1 MSKSST
7 PHQTTWSAEEIGFL
21 SGGPGRAAEAV
32 LARLLDGGLVRISRE
47 GLVTAVHQNGY
58 GAQTALEAY
67 VLAGLRGTARP
78 INQVVQVTRASH
90 EMGALHESLVARGV
104 VHRQFGKPR
113 GGKIALRVIL
123 FMLAFVSVFVAF
135 AIDTRLFLLTA
146 LLVFLAILLR
156 NPGRLTR
163 NGKTVWMYA
172 LRNPRSSAD
181 SVALFG
187 LRRGK
192 QRSATST
199 SYIAASSCS
208 SYDWDHHN
216 CGGTSSCG
224 GSTCSTGGCN
234 SSSGC
239 GSSSSSCSSSSSS
252 CSSSSS
258 SCSSSSSSC
267 SSSSS

>member
-7 PHQTTWSAEEIGFL
+7 PHQATWSAEEIGFL
-21 SGGPGRAAEAV
+21 AGGPGRAAEAV
-32 LARLLDGGLVRISRE
+32 LSRLLDGGLVRISRE

-58 GAQTALEAY
+58 GARTALEAY
-67 VLAGLRGTARP
+67 VLAGLQGTARP
-78 INQVVQVTRASH
+78 IQQVVQVARASH
-90 EMGALHESLVARGV
+90 EMGALHQSLVDRGM
-104 VHRQFGKPR
+104 VHRRFGRPR
-113 GGKIALRVIL
+113 GGRIALRVVL
-123 FMLAFVSVFVAF
+123 FLLAFVSVFVAF
-135 AIDTRLFLLTA
+135 AIDARLFLLTA

-172 LRNPRSSAD
+172 MRTRGSAD

-192 QRSATST
+192 QRTTSSSTPYVGT
-199 SYIAASSCS
+199 SGCS
-208 SYDWDHHN
+208 SYDWDHHS

-224 GSTCSTGGCN
+224 GSSC
-234 SSSGC
+234 SSSSCSSSSSSC

-258 SCSSSSSSC
+258 SSC

>member
-1 MSKSST
+1 MSQSSAA
-7 PHQTTWSAEEIGFL
+7 HRATWSAEEIGFL

-58 GAQTALEAY
+58 GASSPLEAY

-78 INQVVQVTRASH
+78 IKQVVQVAMASH
-90 EMGALHESLVARGV
+90 EMGALHESLVQRGM
-104 VHRQFGKPR
+104 VHRQWGRPR
-113 GGKIALRVIL
+113 SGKIALRVVL
-123 FMLAFVSVFVAF
+123 FLLAFVSIFVAF

-146 LLVFLAILLR
+146 LLVFVAILLR
-156 NPGRLTR
+156 KPGRLTR
-163 NGKTVWMYA
+163 NGKSVWMHA
-172 LRNPRSSAD
+172 LRNPRSGAD

-192 QRSATST
+192 QRMNAATST
-199 SYIAASSCS
+199 SYVASSCS

-216 CGGTSSCG
+216 CGGSSSC
-224 GSTCSTGGCN
+224 SSSSCN

>member
-1 MSKSST
+1 MSKSSA

-21 SGGPGRAAEAV
+21 AGGPGRAAEAV

-58 GAQTALEAY
+58 GARTALEAY
-67 VLAGLRGTARP
+67 VLAGLQGTARP
-78 INQVVQVTRASH
+78 IQQVVQVARASH
-90 EMGALHESLVARGV
+90 EMGALHQSLVARGM
-104 VHRQFGKPR
+104 VHRQFGRPR
-113 GGKIALRVIL
+113 GGKIALRVVL
-123 FMLAFVSVFVAF
+123 FLLAFVSVFVAF

-181 SVALFG
+181 AVALFG

-192 QRSATST
+192 QRTTSSTPYVGT
-199 SYIAASSCS
+199 SGCS
-208 SYDWDHHN
+208 SYDWNHHS
-216 CGGTSSCG
+216 CGGTSSCSG
-224 GSTCSTGGCN
+224 NSCN
-234 SSSGC
+234 SSSSC
-239 GSSSSSCSSSSSS
+239 GSSSSSCSSSSSSS

-258 SCSSSSSSC
+258 SCSSSSSSSC

>member
-1 MSKSST
+1 MSNSST
-7 PHQTTWSAEEIGFL
+7 PHQATWSAEEIGFL
-21 SGGPGRAAEAV
+21 AGGPGRAAEAV

-58 GAQTALEAY
+58 GARTALEAY
-67 VLAGLRGTARP
+67 VLAGLQGTARP
-78 INQVVQVTRASH
+78 IQQVVQVTRASH
-90 EMGALHESLVARGV
+90 EMGALHQSLVDRGM
-104 VHRQFGKPR
+104 VHRRFGKPR
-113 GGKIALRVIL
+113 GGRIALRVVL

-135 AIDTRLFLLTA
+135 AIDARLFLLTA

-172 LRNPRSSAD
+172 MRTRSSAD

-192 QRSATST
+192 QRTTSSSAPYVGTSG
-199 SYIAASSCS
+199 CS
-208 SYDWDHHN
+208 SYDWDHHS

-224 GSTCSTGGCN
+224 GSSCSTSSCN
-234 SSSGC
+234 SSSSC